1 MKKVDLEWLQK
12 TNEEF
17 KSQGIADGEDKKRK
31 ACKKWRDENVSEI
44 LKDKSIDHQVV
55 AEYLEEQD
63 NKIGEY
69 FLTQTTKD
77 RGWVSPPFY
86 GVYYFAGHFWEITI
100 PLVFGRARIDFFEC
114 LKMPNDL
121 KRALFADKER
131 SSEFVQFACDCLD
144 YGFEING
151 LYRICSTDYSKKLI
165 ASGDK
170 HLRSA
175 ISLLQQEKASSKS
188 IDDSRMAVE
197 IFQKAYLSIKDTSF
211 TDNEARKLSHHLDKG
226 LEQCINVGLA
236 ELSSVKNNLGIFP
249 DIADRYS
256 GEEKTFGELWN
267 AYKIAQFIATTI
279 VRDLTGRDSR
289 SSFKLRK

>member
-17 KSQGIADGEDKKRK
+17 KSQDITDGEDKNWK
-31 ACKKWRDENVSEI
+31 ACQKWRDENVSEI

-55 AEYLEEQD
+55 ADYLEEQD

-77 RGWVSPPFY
+77 RGWVSPPFS
-86 GVYYFAGHFWEITI
+86 GIYYFAGHFWEITI
-100 PLVFGRARIDFFEC
+100 PLAFGSVRIDFFER
-114 LKMPNDL
+114 LKMPSDL
-121 KRALFADKER
+121 KRVLFADKEKL
-131 SSEFVQFACDCLD
+131 SEFVRVACDCLD
-144 YGFEING
+144 YGFEIKELN
-151 LYRICSTDYSKKLI
+151 RICSTDYSKKLV

-175 ISLLQQEKASSKS
+175 ISLLQQEKVSSKA
-188 IDDSRMAVE
+188 IDDSRMVIE
-197 IFQKAYLSIKDTSF
+197 IFQKAYLSVKDASF

-226 LEQCINVGLA
+226 LEKCVNLGLV

-249 DIADRYS
+249 DITDRYS
-256 GEEKTFGELWN
+256 GDEKTFGELWN

-279 VRDLTGRDSR
+279 VRELTGRDSR
-289 SSFKLRK
+289 SSFKLPK